1 MYCGILP
8 GSSRMI
14 NPTSNNA
21 MRPYF
26 VPRTVL
32 EVLYKSLTQSSYRFC
47 LKSLACFVCWSL
59 QCLISTLTQEGLWWS
74 LFLGLLVQLCCG
86 EGGTL
91 QTNITGVL
99 TVIQPHWVCPR
110 SRRVCFPSL
119 HCSGS
124 RLLCWELSDAGH
136 GLHALP
142 RSKPLRFSDTP
153 QRHRLGWACI
163 LCPSQV

>member
-1 MYCGILP
+1 MLDGCDCICALSLERNLSMYCGILP

-59 QCLISTLTQEGLWWS
+59 QCLISALTQGGGGGHFFRLIFFSHAVGREEYCKQITLVSVGS
-74 LFLGLLVQLCCG
+74 ARSVSATLGLPPLMACVLSQS
-86 EGGTL
+86 TL
-91 QTNITGVL
+91 L
-99 TVIQPHWVCPR
+99 
-110 SRRVCFPSL
+110 
-119 HCSGS
+119 
-124 RLLCWELSDAGH
+124 RL
-136 GLHALP
+136 
-142 RSKPLRFSDTP
+142 
-153 QRHRLGWACI
+153 
-163 LCPSQV
+163 